1 MSSVR
6 IERAA
11 GLRKEA
17 EVRHEFLRSVLP
29 GCSPRVVPPRVNSP
43 ELCFLCFFSSP
54 TGNLKG
60 MCKQIDHF
68 PEETDYE
75 ADPSEYFLREYL
87 VSPRSH
93 TEKSSARVKNDA
105 LLLLGWFVLEGTT
118 GIKKKKKKKITSG
131 FSLSHSLSRHL
142 LYF

>member
-1 MSSVR
+1 
-6 IERAA
+6 
-11 GLRKEA
+11 
-17 EVRHEFLRSVLP
+17 
-29 GCSPRVVPPRVNSP
+29 
-43 ELCFLCFFSSP
+43 
-54 TGNLKG
+54 

-93 TEKSSARVKNDA
+93 TEKSSAHVKNDA

-118 GIKKKKKKKITSG
+118 GIKKIKNHIRL
-131 FSLSHSLSRHL
+131 FSLSLSLQTFAVFLKFVPLFAPSQTGVPCQ
-142 LYF
+142 